1 MKKLTKGIRAWLNP
15 PAKETGIVPILIDEV
30 DAAPQPRAQEVKEL
44 QTGLIQDILALERK
58 AAEVR
63 SLISAQ
69 ALMQMSGVR
78 K

>member
-1 MKKLTKGIRAWLNP
+1 MSRLTKSIRAWLNP
-15 PAKETGIVPILIDEV
+15 PAKETGLTPILMNEV
-30 DAAPQPRAQEVKEL
+30 DAAPAPRAQEVKEL

-58 AAEVR
+58 SAEMR
-63 SLISAQ
+63 SLLSSQ